1 MAENETPATAA
12 KQVML
17 GRIYIKDCS
26 FESPRAP
33 AVFSGPLTPDV
44 KVSMRTGSQP
54 LGGDEFEVTLTITA
68 EATVENRAV
77 FLVEIHQAGLFS
89 ISGFDERELAA
100 VLGSY
105 CPSILFPYARAAVS
119 DMAMKGGMPMLLLQ
133 PVNFDAIYA
142 QSLGAGAPSNNPV
155 PADKAAG

>member
-1 MAENETPATAA
+1 MAENETAATAP
-12 KQVML
+12 KQVL
-17 GRIYIKDCS
+17 LSRIYIKDCS

-33 AVFSGPLTPDV
+33 AVFSAPLTPDV

-54 LGGDEFEVTLTITA
+54 VGGDEYEVTLSITA
-68 EATVENRAV
+68 EATNENRSV
-77 FLVEIHQAGLFS
+77 FLVEIHQAGLFT

-105 CPSILFPYARAAVS
+105 CPSILVPYARAAVS
-119 DMAMKGGMPMLLLQ
+119 DLAMKGGMPMLLLQ
-133 PVNFDAIYA
+133 PMNFDAVYA
-142 QSLGAGAPSNNPV
+142 QSLGAT